1 MRREQD
7 SSRPRGGPAPR
18 APAYDYIVLT
28 AAVTR
33 PDLHARIFPGYLR
46 LVGNARVKWLI
57 NVDDVETGAS
67 VADTMEQLGRLLDT
81 PNIDVEFLPRMF
93 PGCLLR
99 ATRRLVCRAAELL
112 PHCRTGIVWLE
123 DDWSMTVRNA
133 PWGLLTRCRVALAA
147 ARLQRKLRV
156 CPGDLRTKAAMLERE
171 TQRNPDWFVSLVPRP
186 RVSFNPGIWS
196 KAFFLRAMVAP
207 LSALPDGH
215 VDDPET
221 LCADRWNRQDVRTA
235 FTLLMDP
242 TFQDAGRQWSADRGM
257 VKWQKSPEA
266 LTRSGSVS
274 YVRGTAPESDAGFE
288 ALCGLEGWV
297 RMRRAGSTAMPLL
310 GRVAMRGG
318 RLSGSLVGFPYIQ
331 FDLRPACKRTAQI
344 YVHRLHR
351 WSRTF
356 PYEQVEGRLVWQP
369 EAATVLIESGDE
381 RWEGRVT
388 CAPPL
393 DALWVVPTQAALGLA
408 YFVQTLIKR
417 LGKLDAEST
426 TF

>member
-1 MRREQD
+1 MRRDQEP
-7 SSRPRGGPAPR
+7 SKPRGRSAPR
-18 APAYDYIVLT
+18 VAEYDYIVLT

-33 PDLHARIFPGYLR
+33 PDLHARTFPGYLR
-46 LVGNARVKWLI
+46 LIGNARVKWLI
-57 NVDDVETGAS
+57 NIDDVGTGAS
-67 VADTMEQLGRLLDT
+67 VAETMEQLGRLVDA
-81 PNIDVEFLPRMF
+81 PNIDVEFLPRVS

-99 ATRRLVCRAAELL
+99 AARRLACRAAELL
-112 PHCRTGIVWLE
+112 PSCRTGVVWLE
-123 DDWSMTVRNA
+123 DDWNTTVRKA
-133 PWGLLTRCRVALAA
+133 PWALVMRLRIALAGM
-147 ARLQRKLRV
+147 RLKRDLRF
-156 CPGDLRTKAAMLERE
+156 CPGDLGAKAAMLEQESR
-171 TQRNPDWFVSLVPRP
+171 RNPDWFVSLVPRP

-207 LSALPDGH
+207 LSSLPEGH

-221 LCADRWNRQDVRTA
+221 LCADRWNRQDLRA
-235 FTLLMDP
+235 ELTLLMDP

-274 YVRGTAPESDAGFE
+274 YVRGP
-288 ALCGLEGWV
+288 ALEGDTGLQPLGGLRGWV
-297 RMRRAGSTAMPLL
+297 RMRRTAGNAMPLL
-310 GRVAMRGG
+310 GRVTMRAG
-318 RLSGSLVGFPYIQ
+318 RLRGSLVGFPYVQ
-331 FDLRPACKRTAQI
+331 FDLRPASKGTAQI

-356 PYEQVEGRLVWQP
+356 PYEQVEGRLVWQR
-369 EAATVLIESGDE
+369 EAATVVIEAGDE

-388 CAPPL
+388 GAPPV
-393 DALWVVPTQAALGLA
+393 DALWVVPTQAALGLV
-408 YFVQTLIKR
+408 YFVHSFIKR